1 MNIVQVSDKVL
12 DAINTF
18 MEYTMGILFLSLVCI
33 TFQEVLRRYL
43 FNDPTHWASE
53 LSRFL
58 LIWMTF
64 TGACIVTR
72 LVTHLTMGFTIHRF
86 VNQSTSRFIKIFIA
100 AAAAISMIVLTYYS
114 GKVTLLAGYRP
125 APMTGIP
132 MYYVW
137 SALPINGAIMS
148 LYMIAEMVKHIFG
161 KEEEVSP

>member
-1 MNIVQVSDKVL
+1 MNIVQVSDRVL

-18 MEYTMGILFLSLVCI
+18 MEFVMGLLFFTLVGI

-53 LSRFL
+53 ASRFL

-86 VNQSTSRFIKIFIA
+86 VNHFTSKSIKVFVSA
-100 AAAAISMIVLTYYS
+100 AAAVAMIVLTYYS
-114 GKVTLLAGYRP
+114 AKVTILAGGRP
-125 APMTGIP
+125 APMTGIK

-137 SALPINGAIMS
+137 ASLPINGAIMS
-148 LYMIAEMVKHIFG
+148 IYMIAETVKHIFE
-161 KEEEVSP
+161 KQEEATP